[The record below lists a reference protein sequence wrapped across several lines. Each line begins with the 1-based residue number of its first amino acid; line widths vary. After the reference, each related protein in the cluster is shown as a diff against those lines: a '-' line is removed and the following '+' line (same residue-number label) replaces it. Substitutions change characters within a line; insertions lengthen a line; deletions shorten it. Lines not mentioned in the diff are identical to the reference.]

1 MEKMFVTAAG
11 CSIPRQENDI
21 LLLVMTAYFK
31 RSLFDFLK
39 DLSTHNN
46 RDWFQ
51 ANKSRY
57 EQQVQ
62 EPFLRLIADLGPG
75 LKQIN
80 PQFVADPR
88 PNGGS
93 MMRIYRDIRFSKDK
107 SPYKTFVAAHFRHKQ
122 GKEAATPGFYLR
134 LEPSGSLFG
143 AGIWRPE
150 SAALKQ
156 IRARIVRYPKDW
168 QSITDDVRSRLPLN
182 FGGESLQRQPVGID
196 ANHPLID
203 DLKRKDFVIG
213 SRLRDRDVLGSDF
226 LDLLLSMISAAD
238 PFIRFL
244 SRSVGLR

>member
-1 MEKMFVTAAG
+1 MFTVCLPTQRFDGVT
-11 CSIPRQENDI
+11 
-21 LLLVMTAYFK
+21 VMTAYFK
-31 RSLFDFLK
+31 RDLFDFLK
-39 DLSTHNN
+39 ELSAHNN

-57 EQQVQ
+57 EQQLQ
-62 EPFLRLIADLGPG
+62 DPFLRLIADLGPG
-75 LKQIN
+75 LKKIN
-80 PQFVADPR
+80 PHFVADPR

-107 SPYKTFVAAHFRHKQ
+107 SPYKTFIAAHFRHKQ
-122 GKEAATPGFYLR
+122 GKEGATPGFYLR
-134 LEPSGSLFG
+134 LEPTGSLFG

-156 IRARIVRYPKDW
+156 IRAHIVRSPKDW
-168 QSITDDVRSRLPLN
+168 QRITDNLKSLLPLT
-182 FGGESLQRQPVGID
+182 FGGESLTRPPAGID
-196 ANHPLID
+196 AGHPLIE

-213 SRLRDRDVLGSDF
+213 ARLTDRQVLRSDF
-226 LDLLLSMISAAD
+226 LDLLLERISAAD